1 MQWSFHGKETSPR
14 TKSATLKQNH
24 LPTNNATA
32 KDHDH
37 GHEEEVEEEEGSE
50 EVLIR
55 TFAFRFARRPSGVSP
70 ERPDE
75 SPAALLSDA
84 THVSATRER
93 YSWRDM
99 LLPSN
104 T

>member
-1 MQWSFHGKETSPR
+1 MVIYGKETSPR

-24 LPTNNATA
+24 LPTNNAHA

-37 GHEEEVEEEEGSE
+37 GHEEEDEEEEGSE

-55 TFAFRFARRPSGVSP
+55 TFAFKFAKCPCGVSP

-75 SPAALLSDA
+75 SPAALLCA
-84 THVSATRER
+84 
-93 YSWRDM
+93 
-99 LLPSN
+99 LLV
-104 T
+104 

>member
-1 MQWSFHGKETSPR
+1 MVIYGKETSPR
-14 TKSATLKQNH
+14 TKSATLKQNR
-24 LPTNNATA
+24 LPPNNAHA

-37 GHEEEVEEEEGSE
+37 GHEEEDEEEEGSE

-55 TFAFRFARRPSGVSP
+55 TFAFRFARHPCGVSP

-75 SPAALLSDA
+75 SPAALLLG
-84 THVSATRER
+84 ATRVRAGPDR
-93 YSWRDM
+93 YSWRAM